1 MQPWR
6 RHKARMAG
14 ASKGRGLRKAL
25 ERAERLLDAGNAVKA
40 AELIED
46 ALGQDPANAQAHH
59 LAARVLAGGGNL
71 DAALMHAKLAC
82 DAAPEIAEYLT
93 NIGQLLRAL
102 GRDKEA
108 AGAFSAAFQRN
119 PNSSAAAAQLGF
131 QLRQIGDLGGALGA
145 FGHAVALDNGNVNAY
160 LGWVDL
166 LGRATTPGFD
176 EGLAVDLLTAV
187 SGPLS
192 APEEL
197 APAIA
202 RQLRHKIDFAAAPDG
217 LDPTDP
223 LLVAFLTR
231 CLNVDPVIER
241 GLCQARSRLM
251 AMDAATWKAPESALA
266 RLIALQGFINEYVM
280 FESTEETTSLSA
292 LQGELEA
299 ALAASGM
306 ADPHRLLAFAM
317 YRPLVRLAG
326 AEALIGVDW
335 DRKAGGLAE
344 IVRLTLANALVE
356 RRLREAIPTLASI
369 ADKTSL
375 KVRAQYEEHPYP
387 RWTAPT
393 PQGAVAPSVL
403 LKQMFGHFEPPL
415 FLDGRLSV
423 LIAGCGT
430 GRHTAAVAQAFPK
443 ADITAVDLSLS
454 SIAYGKRMLDE
465 LGISKRVRMIQT
477 DILEAGRLEGPFDM
491 IQSVGV
497 LHHMA
502 EPIAGWRV
510 LAGLL
515 RPGGVMKIG
524 LYAERGRRGVLKC
537 RDIIAEEGIGSS
549 DADMRAFRH
558 RLLND
563 RHGKLAGDDFD
574 KVTER
579 ADFYSLSMCR
589 DLLFHV
595 QEVCYTPA
603 RIKRELA
610 ALGLRFIGFE
620 EVESFGL
627 AQNYRA
633 RFPSNPTLD
642 DLDNWEALEA
652 SLDDPP
658 EGYVFWCQKPV
669 P

>member
-1 MQPWR
+1 
-6 RHKARMAG
+6 MAG

-25 ERAERLLDAGNAVKA
+25 ERAERLLDAGNAAKA
-40 AELIED
+40 AELVED
-46 ALGQDPANAQAHH
+46 AFGQDPANAKAHH
-59 LAARVLAGGGNL
+59 LAAWILAVGGNL
-71 DAALMHAKLAC
+71 DAALMHAKQAC
-82 DAAPEIAEYLT
+82 DAAPENPEYLT

-119 PNSSAAAAQLGF
+119 PNSAAAAAQLGF
-131 QLRQIGDLGGALGA
+131 QLRLIGDLGGALGA
-145 FGHAVALDNGNVNAY
+145 FGRAVALDNGNVNAY

-176 EGLAVDLLTAV
+176 EGLSAELFAAVA
-187 SGPLS
+187 GPLS

-202 RQLRHKIDFAAAPDG
+202 RQLRHKFDFAAAPDG
-217 LDPTDP
+217 LDPADP
-223 LLVAFLTR
+223 LLAAYLTR
-231 CLNVDPVIER
+231 CLNVDPIIER
-241 GLCQARSRLM
+241 GLCQARGRLM
-251 AMDAATWKAPESALA
+251 ARDAKTWSASEAALT
-266 RLIALQGFINEYVM
+266 RLIALQGFVNEYVM
-280 FESTEETTSLSA
+280 FESAEETTNLAA
-292 LQGELEA
+292 LQGELES
-299 ALAASGM
+299 ALAASGT
-306 ADPHRLLAFAM
+306 AEPYRLLAFAM

-326 AEALIGVDW
+326 AEVLTSLDW
-335 DRKAGGLAE
+335 DEKTDGLAE
-344 IVRLTLANALVE
+344 IVRLTLADALVE
-356 RRLREAIPTLASI
+356 RQLRETIPTLASI
-369 ADKTSL
+369 ADETSL

-393 PQGAVAPSVL
+393 PQGAVAPTVL

-415 FLDGRLSV
+415 FLDERLSV

-430 GRHTAAVAQAFPK
+430 GRHTAAIAQAFPK
-443 ADITAVDLSLS
+443 ADITAIDLSLA

-465 LGISKRVRMIQT
+465 LVISKRVRMIQT
-477 DILEAGRLEGPFDM
+477 DILEAGRLEGPFEM

-537 RDIIAEEGIGSS
+537 RDIISEEGIGSS

-558 RLLND
+558 RLLEE
-563 RHGKLAGDDFD
+563 RQGKLAGADFD
-574 KVTER
+574 KVMER

-595 QEVCYTPA
+595 QEVCYTPV
-603 RIKRELA
+603 RIKRELDE
-610 ALGLRFIGFE
+610 LGLRFIGFE
-620 EVESFGL
+620 EVEALGL
-627 AQNYRA
+627 AESYRA
-633 RFPSNPTLD
+633 RFPANATLD

-658 EGYVFWCQKPV
+658 EGYVFWCQKPM